1 VSESLPSS
9 EKKQLDREQARAI
22 LRAALTGGE
31 VSREQVREVFEVYD
45 IGPRATDPAE
55 RAESAMISLATGGNL
70 CYEEELRARLAF
82 MRKSLGQSGD
92 GELERLLIHRVALA
106 WLALASA
113 EELRA
118 LKWRKGIVTADADFW
133 DRHVSRA
140 HTEFLRATKTLAQVR
155 KLTQPTIVNQL
166 NVAEQQ
172 QINVLGQTP
181 PEAEGRVEKRSRG

>member
-1 VSESLPSS
+1 
-9 EKKQLDREQARAI
+9 
-22 LRAALTGGE
+22 
-31 VSREQVREVFEVYD
+31 
-45 IGPRATDPAE
+45 
-55 RAESAMISLATGGNL
+55 
-70 CYEEELRARLAF
+70 
-82 MRKSLGQSGD
+82 
-92 GELERLLIHRVALA
+92 
-106 WLALASA
+106 
-113 EELRA
+113 LRA

-181 PEAEGRVEKRSRG
+181 PEAEDHTEKRSRG